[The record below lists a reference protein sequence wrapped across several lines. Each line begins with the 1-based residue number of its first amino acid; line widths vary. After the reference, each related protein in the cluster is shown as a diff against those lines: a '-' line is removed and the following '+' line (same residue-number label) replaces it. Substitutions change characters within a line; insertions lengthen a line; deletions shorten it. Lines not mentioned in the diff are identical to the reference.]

1 MIIRSNQISRS
12 DIGAAARA
20 AGVNFIDTNA
30 GYSRGYFEPIREFTP
45 RSYQFGYEVFLT
57 GSSPYAAAHQSY
69 QGYGEKAA
77 TWDEWGLFIEAL
89 YEIDPA
95 ARIGHYTGRENF
107 RQVTRDERDRVRN
120 YHDPASY
127 YARTHK
133 APWLERLTWERN
145 DALITKALGIA
156 PGETL
161 RIEIA

>member
-45 RSYQFGYEVFLT
+45 RSYQFGYEIFLT

-77 TWDEWGLFIEAL
+77 TWDEWGLVIDRL
-89 YEIDPA
+89 YFVDPHA
-95 ARIGHYTGRENF
+95 QIGHYTSRADF
-107 RQVTRDERDRVRN
+107 IAQTRSEHERVATW
-120 YHDPASY
+120 HDPNGY
-127 YARTHK
+127 QARSHR
-133 APWLERLTWERN
+133 APWLE
-145 DALITKALGIA
+145 AA
-156 PGETL
+156 
-161 RIEIA
+161 